1 MSLTLYWMHCGGCG
15 GDTHALLNAHSPDF
29 PELLESLDIQ
39 LLWQPSLSN
48 ITAKEHHDLVDKMLS
63 GEQQLDI
70 LCVEGA
76 VVRGPSGTGMFE
88 AIEGRPKKN
97 ILAGLCNKA
106 KYVVAVGTCASFG
119 GISAECEIEAS
130 GLQFLKRSKGGFL
143 GESFRSQSGMPVINL
158 PGCPCHPS
166 IVTGVLTALVHA
178 KPIALNPY
186 NSPLA
191 WYGLL
196 VHQGCTR
203 NEYHEY
209 RVEDSIFGEKG
220 CMFFHLGCRGP
231 LAFGSCNKILWNGR
245 SSKTRVGVPCFGC
258 TLPDFPQSSPF
269 YETPNIEGIPDELPD
284 GVDRAHYMAYKA
296 MAAAAAPERLK
307 KRKTEV

>member
-1 MSLTLYWMHCGGCG
+1 MHCGGCG
-15 GDTHALLNAHSPDF
+15 GDTHALINADSPDF
-29 PELLESLDIQ
+29 FELLDLLDIR
-39 LLWQPSLSN
+39 LLLQTSLSN
-48 ITAKEHHDLVDKMLS
+48 GTAKEHHDLIDRILSDKQ
-63 GEQQLDI
+63 EIDI

-88 AIEGRPKKN
+88 TIEGRPQKN
-97 ILAGLCNKA
+97 ILAGLCAKA
-106 KYVVAVGTCASFG
+106 KSVIAVGTCASFG

-130 GLQFLKRSKGGFL
+130 GLQFHKRSKGGFL
-143 GESFRSQSGMPVINL
+143 GEPYTSKSGLPVINL

-166 IVTGVLTALVHA
+166 IVTGTLTALAHD
-178 KPIALNPY
+178 KPLTLNPY
-186 NSPLA
+186 NSPLE

-231 LAFGSCNKILWNGR
+231 LAFGSCNKILWNRR
-245 SSKTRVGVPCFGC
+245 STKTRVGVPCFGC
-258 TLPDFPQSSPF
+258 TLPDFPQSTPF